1 MEGTSPGS
9 PASAGRILFVLKW
22 RSQSPTDSH
31 MSTSIPGFDAPAV
44 GFEQPYEMLAAC
56 HERVQRSLDLLGRLL
71 DHVEKNGHDA
81 QTRSAAADVL
91 RYFDLAAPLHHADEE
106 THVFPLL
113 LAQGDAALRA
123 TVQQLQAEHAA
134 LGELWTLIR
143 QPLLRWRESGA
154 TDQPDAALRAA
165 AERFRALYAGHIRNE
180 EGLVFPAARAA
191 MDDATQA
198 SMGAEMQ
205 ARRQR

>member
-1 MEGTSPGS
+1 MNTS
-9 PASAGRILFVLKW
+9 L
-22 RSQSPTDSH
+22 
-31 MSTSIPGFDAPAV
+31 PGFDTPAV
-44 GFEQPYEMLAAC
+44 GFEQPYAMLQAC
-56 HERVQRSLDLLGRLL
+56 HERVQRSLDLLSRLL
-71 DHVEKNGHDA
+71 DHVEQKGHDA
-81 QTRSAAADVL
+81 QTRTAAADVL

-123 TVQQLQAEHAA
+123 TVQQLQAEHRQMEALWAA
-134 LGELWTLIR
+134 LR
-143 QPLLRWRESGA
+143 PPLLRWREAGA
-154 TDQPDAALRAA
+154 SERPDAATRAA
-165 AERFRALYAGHIRNE
+165 AADFRLLYAGHIRQE

-205 ARRQR
+205 ARRRP